1 MSKMIK
7 KGKQMAKT
15 EKRNRWIDMLY
26 YLAMA
31 GLVAWYAYS
40 KGWILAD
47 FPSVTPKQAITML
60 SNDDN
65 VTLLDVRTI
74 PEYKEG
80 HLRDATLIPL
90 DRLPEN
96 LNKLPKDKKILVYCR
111 SGSRSI
117 SASRILK
124 SHGYTPINIK
134 EGIIGLSREHA
145 DIVK

>member
-1 MSKMIK
+1 MSKKIS

-15 EKRNRWIDMLY
+15 EKRNKWIDLLY

-47 FPSVTPKQAITML
+47 FPSIAPKQAITML

-74 PEYKEG
+74 PEYKAG
-80 HLRDATLIPL
+80 HLKDAILIPL
-90 DRLPEN
+90 DKLPEN
-96 LNKLPKDKKILVYCR
+96 LSQLPKDKKILVYCR
-111 SGSRSI
+111 SGNRSV

-124 SHGYTPINIK
+124 SHGYTPVNIK
-134 EGIIGLSREHA
+134 EGMIGLSREHA
-145 DIVK
+145 DIIK